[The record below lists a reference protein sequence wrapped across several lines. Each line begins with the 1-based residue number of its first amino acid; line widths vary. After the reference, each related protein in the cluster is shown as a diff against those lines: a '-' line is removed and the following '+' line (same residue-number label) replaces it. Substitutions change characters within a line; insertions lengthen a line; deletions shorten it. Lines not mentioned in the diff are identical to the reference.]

1 MVQYQRQCYRQ
12 QGLRGSLCHEEIAQW
27 FSRTRLLDPQR
38 VEFDHVLRSNR
49 RHDKLAIL
57 VQSIRE
63 ENRHVHILVY
73 LGR

>member
-1 MVQYQRQCYRQ
+1 MVQYQRQYHRQ
-12 QGLRGSLCHEEIAQW
+12 QGLCGSLCHEEITQW
-27 FSRTRLLDPQR
+27 FSRTRFLDPQR
-38 VEFDHVLRSNR
+38 LEFDHVLWSNR

-63 ENRHVHILVY
+63 KNRHVHLLVY